1 MSYSERTQVLL
12 TPEQRA
18 RLERIAA
25 QRGISLGAAIREAI
39 DTYGAPP
46 ARSRADALDALFQL
60 EAPVDEWDTMKR
72 EIIEGASG

>member
-25 QRGISLGAAIREAI
+25 QRGISLGAAIREAV
-39 DTYGAPP
+39 DAYGPPP
-46 ARSRADALDALFQL
+46 ARSRADALDALFRL
-60 EAPVDEWDTMKR
+60 EAPVGEWDAMKR